1 MATTSVTSKY
11 LKSEGHGKSSGKS
24 AVEYVESEQVH
35 HADDSVTSR
44 NLRRSSNCG
53 DFGVVYGE
61 YSKRLKQEKGDRK
74 TVAFFSIV
82 QSFSKDELDY
92 RSPEDVD
99 LAHEAGCELA
109 RRLAKQY
116 PDRAWGVWTQADG
129 DSHHLHN
136 HVYFM
141 NYDSSLRA
149 VPHKDVYRALDWQ
162 DVSELNDQVCEDILG
177 KKSKPV
183 RSPARQKLL
192 EEGYSPFP
200 SSRHKRKSQHKAD
213 IEHINEVFSQ
223 ALQIAKSERELSLLL
238 ERQNVFIQLRGDMEK
253 DDKGHDLRWKTKSGR
268 YRKALT
274 LKYKGTKLRTDKLD
288 NPWTTAAIVSKLVGN
303 AIAAKDNVKD
313 NLRRKAR
320 EQVHQES
327 RQKQR
332 KINVERTSE
341 SKPAGQSNTKPK
353 TRNVRNSSGYHDA
366 GEGEQYFGTIQETDI
381 RPSSQQQLLHQIEIK
396 LIELRGL
403 KNKTEIQQRQE
414 EELQQQF
421 NKIQNEIFTQATQKS
436 VAQLKMKNETVWGD

>member
-74 TVAFFSIV
+74 TVAFFSVV

-99 LAHEAGCELA
+99 LAHEVGCELA
-109 RRLAKQY
+109 RRLAKKY

-136 HVYFM
+136 HIYFL
-141 NYDSSLRA
+141 NYDSSMKA
-149 VPHKDVYRALDWQ
+149 VPHKEKGAYRALDWKKI
-162 DVSELNDQVCEDILG
+162 SKLSDQVCEDVLG
-177 KKSKPV
+177 NKAKTIQ
-183 RSPARQKLL
+183 SPARQKLL
-192 EEGYSPFP
+192 EDGYAPLSDVGHK
-200 SSRHKRKSQHKAD
+200 SRKKSQHKAD
-213 IEHINEVFSQ
+213 LEHINAAFTK
-223 ALQIAKSERELSLLL
+223 AIAVATSEQELSRLLA
-238 ERQNVFIQLRGDMEK
+238 RQGVFVQLRGDMEK
-253 DDKGHDLRWKTKSGR
+253 DDRGHDLRWKTKSGR

-288 NPWTTAAIVSKLVGN
+288 NPMSTAAIVSKLVGN
-303 AIAAKDNVKD
+303 ALALQA
-313 NLRRKAR
+313 
-320 EQVHQES
+320 QEKVQQEN

-332 KINVERTSE
+332 KIKVEQASESKE
-341 SKPAGQSNTKPK
+341 SKPAGQSK
-353 TRNVRNSSGYHDA
+353 TVARNIHAGSGYHEA
-366 GEGEQYFGTIQETDI
+366 GKNDKNLDGETDVK
-381 RPSSQQQLLHQIEIK
+381 PSSQQELLHQIELKLIK
-396 LIELRGL
+396 LREL
-403 KNKTEIQQRQE
+403 KTKTEAQQRQE
-414 EELQQQF
+414 KELQQKF
-421 NKIQNEIFTQATQKS
+421 NEVQNEIITQATQQFY
-436 VAQLKMKNETVWGD
+436 VAQLKKEAVWGE

>member
-11 LKSEGHGKSSGKS
+11 LKTEGHGKNSGKS
-24 AVEYVESEQVH
+24 AVEYVENEQVH

-53 DFGVVYGE
+53 NFSVVYGE
-61 YSKRLKQEKGDRK
+61 YSKRLKQEKGARK

-82 QSFSKDELDY
+82 QSFSKAELDY
-92 RSPEDVD
+92 RSPDDID

-136 HVYFM
+136 HIYFM
-141 NYDSSLRA
+141 NYDGSMKA
-149 VPHKDVYRALDWQ
+149 VPHKDTYRALDWKG
-162 DVSELNDQVCEDILG
+162 VSKLSDQVCEDVLG

-192 EEGYSPFP
+192 EKRGYAPLSD
-200 SSRHKRKSQHKAD
+200 SGRKRKSQHKAD
-213 IEHINEVFSQ
+213 IEHINSAFTKAIEM
-223 ALQIAKSERELSLLL
+223 ATSEQELSRLLA
-238 ERQNVFIQLRGDMEK
+238 QQGVFIQLRGDMEK

-274 LKYKGTKLRTDKLD
+274 LKYRGTKVRTDKLD
-288 NPWTTAAIVSKLVGN
+288 NPMSTAAIVSKLVGN
-303 AIAAKDNVKD
+303 ALQA
-313 NLRRKAR
+313 
-320 EQVHQES
+320 QEKVQQEN
-327 RQKQR
+327 RQKRR

-341 SKPAGQSNTKPK
+341 SKPESKTAGQSNAKTKPA
-353 TRNVRNSSGYHDA
+353 TRKIHANSGHHETGKNDKNLG
-366 GEGEQYFGTIQETDI
+366 GETNIK
-381 RPSSQQQLLHQIEIK
+381 PLSQQQLLHQIEIK
-396 LIELRGL
+396 LMKLREL
-403 KNKTEIQQRQE
+403 KTKTEAQKRQE
-414 EELQQQF
+414 EELQQKF
-421 NKIQNEIFTQATQKS
+421 NEVQNQIITRTTQAY
-436 VAQLKMKNETVWGD
+436 VAQLKKENEAVWGD

>member
-11 LKSEGHGKSSGKS
+11 LKTEGHGKNSGKS

-35 HADDSVTSR
+35 HADDTVTSR

-53 DFGVVYGE
+53 NFSVVYGE

-92 RSPEDVD
+92 RNPDDVD

-109 RRLAKQY
+109 QRLAKQY

-136 HVYFM
+136 HIYFM
-141 NYDSSLRA
+141 NYSGSMKA
-149 VPHKDVYRALDWQ
+149 VPHKDTYRALDWK
-162 DVSELNDQVCEDILG
+162 DVSELSDKVCEDVLG
-177 KKSKPV
+177 NKSKTV

-192 EEGYSPFP
+192 EKRGYAPLSD
-200 SSRHKRKSQHKAD
+200 SGRKRKSQHKANV
-213 IEHINEVFSQ
+213 ERINAAFTK
-223 ALQIAKSERELSLLL
+223 AIAVATSEQELSRLLA
-238 ERQNVFIQLRGDMEK
+238 QQGVFVQLRGQAEK
-253 DDKGHDLRWKTKSGR
+253 DEQGHDLRWKTKSGR

-274 LKYKGTKLRTDKLD
+274 LKFKGTKVRTDKLD
-288 NPWTTAAIVSKLVGN
+288 NPMSTVAIVSKLVGN
-303 AIAAKDNVKD
+303 ALQAQEK
-313 NLRRKAR
+313 
-320 EQVHQES
+320 VHQEN

-341 SKPAGQSNTKPK
+341 SKPTGQPNAKTKPA
-353 TRNVRNSSGYHDA
+353 TRNVRGGSGYHKSGNKTDKNL
-366 GEGEQYFGTIQETDI
+366 ETNQATEI
-381 RPSSQQQLLHQIEIK
+381 KPSSQQELLNQIENK
-396 LIELRGL
+396 LNRLREL
-403 KNKTEIQQRQE
+403 KNKTDAQRRQE

-421 NKIQNEIFTQATQKS
+421 NKIQNEIFTQTTQFYA
-436 VAQLKMKNETVWGD
+436 AQLKKEAVWGE

>member
-11 LKSEGHGKSSGKS
+11 LKTEGHGKNSGRS
-24 AVEYVESEQVH
+24 AVDYVESEQVH
-35 HADDSVTSR
+35 HADESVTSR

-53 DFGVVYGE
+53 DFSVVYSR
-61 YSKRLKQEKGDRK
+61 YSRRLKQEKGDRK

-92 RSPEDVD
+92 RNPDDVD

-141 NYDSSLRA
+141 NYNDAMEA
-149 VPHKDVYRALDWQ
+149 VPHKETYRALDWK
-162 DVSELNDQVCEDILG
+162 DVSKLNDEVCKDILG
-177 KKSKPV
+177 DKSKPV

-192 EEGYSPFP
+192 EDGYAPLSD
-200 SSRHKRKSQHKAD
+200 SGRKRKSQHKANV
-213 IEHINEVFSQ
+213 EYINVAFTK
-223 ALQIAKSERELSLLL
+223 AIAVATSEQELSRLLA
-238 ERQNVFIQLRGDMEK
+238 RQGVFVQLRGDMEK
-253 DDKGHDLRWKTKSGR
+253 DDRGHDLRWKTKAGR

-288 NPWTTAAIVSKLVGN
+288 NPMVTAAIVSKLVGN
-303 AIAAKDNVKD
+303 ALGLQA
-313 NLRRKAR
+313 
-320 EQVHQES
+320 QEKVQQEN

-341 SKPAGQSNTKPK
+341 SKPTGRPNAKTKPATK
-353 TRNVRNSSGYHDA
+353 PATRNVSAGSGYHEA
-366 GEGEQYFGTIQETDI
+366 GKNDKNLGGETDVK
-381 RPSSQQQLLHQIEIK
+381 PSSQQELLHQIELK
-396 LIELRGL
+396 LIKLRGL
-403 KNKTEIQQRQE
+403 KTKTEAQQRQE
-414 EELQQQF
+414 EELQQKF
-421 NKIQNEIFTQATQKS
+421 NEVQNEIIAQTTQFYA
-436 VAQLKMKNETVWGD
+436 AQLKKEAVWGE

>member
-1 MATTSVTSKY
+1 MVTTSVTSKY
-11 LKSEGHGKSSGKS
+11 LKTEGHGKNSGKS

-35 HADDSVTSR
+35 HADDTVTSR

-92 RSPEDVD
+92 RNPDDVD

-136 HVYFM
+136 HIYFA

-149 VPHKDVYRALDWQ
+149 VPHKDTYRALDWK
-162 DVSELNDQVCEDILG
+162 DVSKLNDEVCKDILG
-177 KKSKPV
+177 DKSDPV
-183 RSPARQKLL
+183 QSPARQKLL
-192 EEGYSPFP
+192 EDGYAPLSDGGRK
-200 SSRHKRKSQHKAD
+200 SRKKSQHKAD
-213 IEHINEVFSQ
+213 IEHINSAFTK
-223 ALQIAKSERELSLLL
+223 AIAMATSEQELSRLLA
-238 ERQNVFIQLRGDMEK
+238 RQGVFVQLRGDVEK

-288 NPWTTAAIVSKLVGN
+288 TPLTTAAIVSKLVGN
-303 AIAAKDNVKD
+303 ALQAQEK
-313 NLRRKAR
+313 
-320 EQVHQES
+320 VHQES

-341 SKPAGQSNTKPK
+341 ESKPTGQPNAKPVA
-353 TRNVRNSSGYHDA
+353 RNVGADSGHHEA
-366 GEGEQYFGTIQETDI
+366 GKNDKNLGGETDI
-381 RPSSQQQLLHQIEIK
+381 KPLSQQQLLHQIEIK
-396 LIELRGL
+396 LTKLREL
-403 KNKTEIQQRQE
+403 KNKTEAQQRQE
-414 EELQQQF
+414 EDLQRQF
-421 NKIQNEIFTQATQKS
+421 NKVQNEIFTQATQAY
-436 VAQLKMKNETVWGD
+436 VAQLKKENETVWGD

>member
-11 LKSEGHGKSSGKS
+11 LKTEGHGKNSGKS

-35 HADDSVTSR
+35 HADDTVTNR

-53 DFGVVYGE
+53 NFSVVYGE

-92 RSPEDVD
+92 RSPDDVD

-109 RRLAKQY
+109 RRLAKKY

-136 HVYFM
+136 HIYFM
-141 NYDSSLRA
+141 NYDNFLKA
-149 VPHKDVYRALDWQ
+149 VPHKDTYRALDWK
-162 DVSELNDQVCEDILG
+162 DVSELNDKVCEDVLG

-192 EEGYSPFP
+192 EKRGYASL
-200 SSRHKRKSQHKAD
+200 SDSGRKRKSQHKAD
-213 IEHINEVFSQ
+213 VEHINEAF
-223 ALQIAKSERELSLLL
+223 AKAIAVATSEQELSRLLA
-238 ERQNVFIQLRGDMEK
+238 RQGVFVQLRGNMEK
-253 DDKGHDLRWKTKSGR
+253 DEQGHDLRWKTKSGR

-274 LKYKGTKLRTDKLD
+274 LKFKGTKVRTDKLN
-288 NPWTTAAIVSKLVGN
+288 NPMSTAAIVSKLVGN
-303 AIAAKDNVKD
+303 AIAEKKLQAQEK
-313 NLRRKAR
+313 
-320 EQVHQES
+320 VHQEN

-341 SKPAGQSNTKPK
+341 EGKPTGRPNVKTNPA
-353 TRNVRNSSGYHDA
+353 TRNVRDGSGYHKSGKTDKKL
-366 GEGEQYFGTIQETDI
+366 ETNQATEI
-381 RPSSQQQLLHQIEIK
+381 KPSSQQELLNQIENK
-396 LIELRGL
+396 LNRLREL
-403 KNKTEIQQRQE
+403 KNKTDAQRHQE

-421 NKIQNEIFTQATQKS
+421 NKIQNEIFTQTTKFYA
-436 VAQLKMKNETVWGD
+436 AQLKKEAVWGE

>member
-11 LKSEGHGKSSGKS
+11 LKTEGHGKNSGKS

-61 YSKRLKQEKGDRK
+61 YSKRLKQEKGERK

-92 RSPEDVD
+92 RNPDDVD

-136 HVYFM
+136 HLYFM
-141 NYDSSLRA
+141 NYDSSMKA
-149 VPHKDVYRALDWQ
+149 VPHKDTYRALDWK
-162 DVSELNDQVCEDILG
+162 DVSELNDKVCDDVLG
-177 KKSKPV
+177 NKSKPV

-192 EEGYSPFP
+192 EDGYAPLSDVGRK
-200 SSRHKRKSQHKAD
+200 SRKKSQHKAD
-213 IEHINEVFSQ
+213 VEHINKAF
-223 ALQIAKSERELSLLL
+223 AKAIAVATSEQELSRLLA
-238 ERQNVFIQLRGDMEK
+238 QQGVFVQLRGDMEK
-253 DDKGHDLRWKTKSGR
+253 DERGHDLRWKTKSGR

-274 LKYKGTKLRTDKLD
+274 LKYKGTKVRTDKLD
-288 NPWTTAAIVSKLVGN
+288 NPMVTAAIVSKLVGN
-303 AIAAKDNVKD
+303 ALHLQAQEK
-313 NLRRKAR
+313 
-320 EQVHQES
+320 VHQEN

-332 KINVERTSE
+332 KIKVEQASESKE
-341 SKPAGQSNTKPK
+341 SKPAGQPNVKPA
-353 TRNVRNSSGYHDA
+353 TRNVHGGSGYHKSGKTDKNL
-366 GEGEQYFGTIQETDI
+366 ETNQATEI
-381 RPSSQQQLLHQIEIK
+381 KPSSQQELLNQIENK
-396 LIELRGL
+396 LNRLREL
-403 KNKTEIQQRQE
+403 KTKTEAQQRQE
-414 EELQQQF
+414 EDLQRQF
-421 NKIQNEIFTQATQKS
+421 NKIQNEVFTQATQAY
-436 VAQLKMKNETVWGD
+436 VAQLKKEAVWGE

>member
-11 LKSEGHGKSSGKS
+11 LKSESHGKNSGKS
-24 AVEYVESEQVH
+24 AVEYVESERVH

-53 DFGVVYGE
+53 DFSVVYSR

-92 RSPEDVD
+92 RSPDDID

-136 HVYFM
+136 HIYFM
-141 NYDSSLRA
+141 NYNSAMEA
-149 VPHKDVYRALDWQ
+149 VPHKDTYRALDWQ
-162 DVSELNDQVCEDILG
+162 DVSKLSDQVCKDVLG
-177 KKSKPV
+177 NKSKPV

-192 EEGYSPFP
+192 EDGYTPLSD
-200 SSRHKRKSQHKAD
+200 SGRKRKSQHKAD
-213 IEHINEVFSQ
+213 VEHINSAFTK
-223 ALQIAKSERELSLLL
+223 AIAVATSEQELSRLLA
-238 ERQNVFIQLRGDMEK
+238 QQGVFVQLRGDMEK

-274 LKYKGTKLRTDKLD
+274 LKHKGTKLRTDKLD
-288 NPWTTAAIVSKLVGN
+288 TPWTTAAIVSKLVGN
-303 AIAAKDNVKD
+303 AIAEKKLQAQEK
-313 NLRRKAR
+313 
-320 EQVHQES
+320 VHQEN

-341 SKPAGQSNTKPK
+341 SKPTGRPNAKTKPA
-353 TRNVRNSSGYHDA
+353 TRNVRGGSGYHKPGKTDKNL
-366 GEGEQYFGTIQETDI
+366 ETSQATEI
-381 RPSSQQQLLHQIEIK
+381 KPSSQQELLNQIENK
-396 LIELRGL
+396 LNRLREL
-403 KNKTEIQQRQE
+403 KNKTEAQQRQE
-414 EELQQQF
+414 EDLQRQF
-421 NKIQNEIFTQATQKS
+421 NKVQNEIFAQATQAY
-436 VAQLKMKNETVWGD
+436 VAQLKKENETVWGD

>member
-11 LKSEGHGKSSGKS
+11 LKTEGHGKNSGRS
-24 AVEYVESEQVH
+24 AVEYVENEQVH

-53 DFGVVYGE
+53 DFSVVYNR
-61 YSKRLKQEKGDRK
+61 YSKRLKQEKGERK

-92 RSPEDVD
+92 RNPDDVD

-136 HVYFM
+136 HIYFM
-141 NYDSSLRA
+141 NYDSSMKA
-149 VPHKDVYRALDWQ
+149 VPHKDTYRALDWK
-162 DVSELNDQVCEDILG
+162 DVSKLNDEVCEDILG
-177 KKSKPV
+177 DKSAPV
-183 RSPARQKLL
+183 QSPARQKIL
-192 EEGYSPFP
+192 EDGYAPLSDVGRK
-200 SSRHKRKSQHKAD
+200 SRKKSQHKTD
-213 IEHINEVFSQ
+213 VEHINAAFTK
-223 ALQIAKSERELSLLL
+223 AIAVATSEQELSRLLA
-238 ERQNVFIQLRGDMEK
+238 RQGVFVQLRGDMEK
-253 DDKGHDLRWKTKSGR
+253 DERGHDLRWKTKSGR

-288 NPWTTAAIVSKLVGN
+288 TPWVTAAIVSKLVGN
-303 AIAAKDNVKD
+303 ALAEN
-313 NLRRKAR
+313 NLQAQ
-320 EQVHQES
+320 EQVQQES

-341 SKPAGQSNTKPK
+341 ESKPTGQPNAKPVA
-353 TRNVRNSSGYHDA
+353 RNVRAGSGHHEA
-366 GEGEQYFGTIQETDI
+366 GKNDKNLGRETDI
-381 RPSSQQQLLHQIEIK
+381 KPLSQQQLLHQIEIK
-396 LIELRGL
+396 LMKLREL
-403 KNKTEIQQRQE
+403 KTKTDAQRHQE

-421 NKIQNEIFTQATQKS
+421 NKVQNEIFTQATQVS
-436 VAQLKMKNETVWGD
+436 VAQLKKETVWGE